1 MLTPKK
7 TLQVLIPNT
16 PKIGSPI
23 KSQLI
28 ENEIIDYKIK
38 LVLLGLE
45 IERLHK
51 VAILITDKYEDKI
64 QQLETTQQLLKDKID
79 NQEVK
84 IATLNQQLL
93 IKDDFINEIFDEKCP
108 DEVNKKLNNQLKQ
121 VTSQLNRAKKQ
132 IETLNEMN
140 IIFKKNPPENPELI
154 DMIKELEINYEEML
168 QKKDQEITNLKI
180 RNSSYDQSHSQE
192 LSDQKSELLRM
203 QLENQFLNEKIDS
216 ILEENE
222 KLKQQLK
229 PSHSQKSSVNG
240 QPQYRLV
247 TKVVQQEPFSAFSDY
262 QFLGKNNI
270 KDSQNPSDSPQ
281 RTSNQNSQEFM
292 QTLKKIEKI
301 QQDGQ
306 FTPEKVLS
314 QIRLSATLLHLKR
327 MELPNDLNDTYVKYL
342 NQIEESDAKSE
353 DKSDLASTVKPK
365 KLFSKNEDNDT
376 QQKQIRSQSTK
387 SNNQKPFCQNK
398 RNQLVQV
405 DFLDKKQLEKTQNE
419 LENLQNEFH
428 QLQKQINQKPT
439 NESHQKNI
447 TQSDIKNSLESDE
460 LFKQFQ
466 KDNIS
471 KLKDSLNRQS
481 DYSFKDLQAQSNQDK
496 QTIQQLKRQVENLE
510 EQLQYLKVQ
519 NQRQSYLIKQL
530 QDKNS
535 KDREK
540 SDEFQ
545 MVIKEENGNLNS
557 TIVTL
562 QKELNNLKKGQ
573 HKICQN
579 QSIQTEN
586 PQVKITQMTQTIN
599 QAQFQQ
605 DKEEQV
611 SLGSQFDE
619 QKMNEYNQ
627 QNLFIQELDQ
637 QILQLK
643 QDNQDLLENSQQ
655 QELLKQEINSLKN
668 ENVVTNQTIQALQL
682 QNDKLQQELDF
693 YKSAILNQ
701 NKSEDNQFCIKVE
714 KMDQE
719 IQMSQKEIEI
729 KKESQEM
736 PQQSQEQINLLQ
748 NLLEQSKI
756 ELEQKQNDLDQLQ
769 CDFENLTKEYNQLQ
783 QKNDDLQQIFK
794 EQESEYQTQLS
805 LIKLRLSALEEQ
817 QVKEHSRSISIS
829 ENGDQ
834 LKETNKQP
842 EFNLQ
847 DNKNN
852 DLEIQIRRLLDEK
865 AVLYDQMQKQQ
876 QDFKQQIKILSEDF
890 EFQKLQLNEK
900 IKELE
905 SKIVLYVD
913 GDQKL
918 MQENQNLANQIQ
930 NLSNQL
936 ILARQQNKI
945 QSQKK
950 LQSATSS
957 PRVQIENQQQIQIIK
972 DLENEITQLR
982 NNQEQM
988 QLESNNIKD
997 LFNQQQHENQELKH
1011 EVLSLQ
1017 TENSFEKQ
1025 ENQRLK
1031 QQIISNRDQVVMLNK
1046 QLDLNKKNN
1055 KKEIDYLNYQ
1065 IDQYKIQ
1072 VVSSQSKISSKI
1084 KKDQSTQLDGQI
1096 YVIDESLLDEKEN
1109 IIHNLKKSLQSK
1121 DHELDQTIQNLL
1133 ITRQELFKANDQL
1146 LKLRTILKN
1155 QEGLQAQVNQ
1165 SRQYN
1170 DCTLYP
1176 PRQNRIIQIKENSR
1190 ISTSEQRQQNH
1201 SLDKMESASF
1211 WKRKYEEVLQQS
1223 YINSQF
1229 NSQNTQ
1235 YKIKFE
1241 ELQLNCQSHLKDL
1254 ENQKD
1259 QNKQLLLMIDS
1270 KLNNKNNNSNQLYN
1284 YEQEIQTL
1292 RKQLEK
1298 LNLEL
1303 DDQKILCKRYQK
1315 EFQDLQQKQLQAKH
1329 VQVLETNKEDIE
1341 NYVNQIFNAKQ
1352 ENLELLEINQNQQK
1366 QILELK
1372 KKVKE
1377 DDEQLVTLKQ
1387 QQNQSTQILDE
1398 LKFANS
1404 QLVKEKQQLLLANSD
1419 QEKQI
1424 LLLTKSEQD
1433 QQYKLSYSI
1442 NQKNFERSKDFNF
1455 NRSEIMHNLD
1465 VIRQELKVYQSKCQ
1479 IQEFEINQLK
1489 LQLQQPIPQQRLI
1502 SPNKFKEQYEYLN
1515 EILKELEITKL
1526 QNENLRKQNT
1536 ELFDYQSKLIYEN
1549 DNLKRLNINSPLSSP
1564 RIQYQSR
1571 NSQQREERI
1580 TQNGNLNQQIDQLQQ
1595 RLNTARISEIEEL
1608 KYELEILKRQVLTSS
1623 TQVKEAE
1630 TLSLQARVLTLEN
1643 QLQSSQNQI
1652 EHLKEMIQEN
1662 QELKQQIRSLKES
1675 NQKIQQIF
1683 NNNQKMQSSD
1693 LSQTERLNR
1702 ELSEKISELTQLK
1715 IKYKQALIIMQKMEN
1730 R

>member
-1 MLTPKK
+1 MRSLMR
-7 TLQVLIPNT
+7 N
-16 PKIGSPI
+16 
-23 KSQLI
+23 
-28 ENEIIDYKIK
+28 
-38 LVLLGLE
+38 
-45 IERLHK
+45 
-51 VAILITDKYEDKI
+51 
-64 QQLETTQQLLKDKID
+64 
-79 NQEVK
+79 
-84 IATLNQQLL
+84 
-93 IKDDFINEIFDEKCP
+93 
-108 DEVNKKLNNQLKQ
+108 EVNKKLNNQLKQ

-180 RNSSYDQSHSQE
+180 RNSSYDYSHSQE

-229 PSHSQKSSVNG
+229 SSHSQQSSIKS

-247 TKVVQQEPFSAFSDY
+247 TKVVQQEPFSAFTDY

-270 KDSQNPSDSPQ
+270 QNSQNRSDSPQ

-292 QTLKKIEKI
+292 QALKKIEKI

-365 KLFSKNEDNDT
+365 KLFSKNEENDT

-387 SNNQKPFCQNK
+387 SNNQKPLCSNK
-398 RNQLVQV
+398 KNQFVQV
-405 DFLDKKQLEKTQNE
+405 DFLDKKQLDKTQND
-419 LENLQNEFH
+419 LENLQNEFQ

-460 LFKQFQ
+460 LLKQFQ

-496 QTIQQLKRQVENLE
+496 STIQQLKRQVENLE

-530 QDKNS
+530 QDKNN

-545 MVIKEENGNLNS
+545 MIIKEENENLNS
-557 TIVTL
+557 TILTL

-573 HKICQN
+573 LKICQN
-579 QSIQTEN
+579 ESIQTEN
-586 PQVKITQMTQTIN
+586 LSVKITQESQTN
-599 QAQFQQ
+599 QSQFQQ
-605 DKEEQV
+605 DKDQQV
-611 SLGSQFDE
+611 NLSSQFDK
-619 QKMNEYNQ
+619 QKMNESDS
-627 QNLFIQELDQ
+627 QNMFIQELDE
-637 QILQLK
+637 QIQKLK

-655 QELLKQEINSLKN
+655 QELLKQEINSLKQV
-668 ENVVTNQTIQALQL
+668 NVITNQAIQDLQL
-682 QNDKLQQELDF
+682 QNDKLQKDLDI
-693 YKSAILNQ
+693 YKCAILNQ
-701 NKSEDNQFCIKVE
+701 NQNEDNQLCIKVQ

-729 KKESQEM
+729 KKNNQEM
-736 PQQSQEQINLLQ
+736 PLELQEQINLLH
-748 NLLEQSKI
+748 NLLEQSKL
-756 ELEQKQNDLDQLQ
+756 ELQQKQNDLDQLQ
-769 CDFENLTKEYNQLQ
+769 CDFENLTKEHNQLQ

-829 ENGDQ
+829 ENGEQ

-842 EFNLQ
+842 DFNLE

-876 QDFKQQIKILSEDF
+876 QDFKSQIKILSEDF

-918 MQENQNLANQIQ
+918 MQENQNLANQVQ
-930 NLSNQL
+930 N
-936 ILARQQNKI
+936 LARQQNKI

-972 DLENEITQLR
+972 DLENEISQLR

-988 QLESNNIKD
+988 QLESNNIKE
-997 LFNQQQHENQELKH
+997 LFNQQQNENQELKH
-1011 EVLSLQ
+1011 EVLTLQ

-1031 QQIISNRDQVVMLNK
+1031 QQIISNRDQLLMLNK

-1055 KKEIDYLNYQ
+1055 KKEIDYLNSQ
-1065 IDQYKIQ
+1065 IDQYKFQ
-1072 VVSSQSKISSKI
+1072 LTSSYSKISSKI
-1084 KKDQSTQLDGQI
+1084 TKDQSTQINGQI
-1096 YVIDESLLDEKEN
+1096 YVIDQSLLDEKEN

-1146 LKLRTILKN
+1146 LKLRTILRS
-1155 QEGLQAQVNQ
+1155 QEGLQTQVNQ

-1170 DCTLYP
+1170 DCALYP
-1176 PRQNRIIQIKENSR
+1176 QRQNRIISIKENTR
-1190 ISTSEQRQQNH
+1190 ISTSEQRHKNH
-1201 SLDKMESASF
+1201 SLDKLESASF

-1259 QNKQLLLMIDS
+1259 QNRQLLLMIET
-1270 KLNNKNNNSNQLYN
+1270 KLSNNNNSNQFN
-1284 YEQEIQTL
+1284 KYEQEIQTQ

-1315 EFQDLQQKQLQAKH
+1315 EFQDLQQKQLQARP
-1329 VQVLETNKEDIE
+1329 VQIVETNKEDIE

-1352 ENLELLEINQNQQK
+1352 ENLELVEINQNQQN
-1366 QILELK
+1366 QILDLK
-1372 KKVKE
+1372 KQLKE
-1377 DDEQLVTLKQ
+1377 NNDQLIILKQ
-1387 QQNQSTQILDE
+1387 QYYQSTQLLDE

-1404 QLVKEKQQLLLANSD
+1404 QLIQENQQLLLFKSD

-1442 NQKNFERSKDFNF
+1442 SQKKFERSKDFNF

-1479 IQEFEINQLK
+1479 IQEFEISQLK
-1489 LQLQQPIPQQRLI
+1489 LQLQQPIPQQKLI
-1502 SPNKFKEQYEYLN
+1502 SPNKYKEQYEYLN

-1571 NSQQREERI
+1571 NSQQRDERI
-1580 TQNGNLNQQIDQLQQ
+1580 TQNENLNQQIDQLYQ
-1595 RLNTARISEIEEL
+1595 RINTARISEIEDLKHEL
-1608 KYELEILKRQVLTSS
+1608 DILKRQVLSSS

-1630 TLSLQARVLTLEN
+1630 SLSLQARVLTLEN

-1652 EHLKEMIQEN
+1652 ENLKEIIQEN

-1675 NQKIQQIF
+1675 NQKIQQMF
-1683 NNNQKMQSSD
+1683 TNNQKIQQSD

-1715 IKYKQALIIMQKMEN
+1715 IKYKQALTIMQKMEN
-1730 R
+1730 RQMQ